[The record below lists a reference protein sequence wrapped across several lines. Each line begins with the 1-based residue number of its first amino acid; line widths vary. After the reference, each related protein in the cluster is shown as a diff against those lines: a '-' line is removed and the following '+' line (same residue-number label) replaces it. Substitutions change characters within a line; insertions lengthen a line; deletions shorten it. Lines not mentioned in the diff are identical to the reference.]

1 MAWSRNPGARKELT
15 SKQPRGLCQVAG
27 HAGHGGARP
36 YSPVAADGGR
46 VSWRSSGMIPASW
59 RLHFASVTPSGRL
72 ATIVELCHG
81 LLQWS
86 RGDIDC
92 VRKFW

>member
-1 MAWSRNPGARKELT
+1 MVSKSWRAEGIDVQTAKRLVSSSRPCRTWWCETIQSG
-15 SKQPRGLCQVAG
+15 
-27 HAGHGGARP
+27 
-36 YSPVAADGGR
+36 GGR
-46 VSWRSSGMIPASW
+46 WRTRLITVEWNDSSILALALCK
-59 RLHFASVTPSGRL
+59 RDPSGRL